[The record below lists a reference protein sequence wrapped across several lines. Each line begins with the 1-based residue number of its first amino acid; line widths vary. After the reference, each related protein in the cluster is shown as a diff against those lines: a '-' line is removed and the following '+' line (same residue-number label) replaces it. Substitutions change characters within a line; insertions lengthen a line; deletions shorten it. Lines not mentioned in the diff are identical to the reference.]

1 MLADIAREGTSV
13 PPVDDA
19 VFSGKLMVIGCLLF
33 LVGITAG
40 LMKWTETQYVLYVLG
55 VAALLCS
62 AAICFE
68 VL

>member
-19 VFSGKLMVIGCLLF
+19 VLSGKLMVIGLLLF

-40 LMKWTETQYVLYVLG
+40 LMKWKEVQFVLYVLG
-55 VAALLCS
+55 LAALFGS
-62 AAICFE
+62 AAIYFGA
-68 VL
+68 L